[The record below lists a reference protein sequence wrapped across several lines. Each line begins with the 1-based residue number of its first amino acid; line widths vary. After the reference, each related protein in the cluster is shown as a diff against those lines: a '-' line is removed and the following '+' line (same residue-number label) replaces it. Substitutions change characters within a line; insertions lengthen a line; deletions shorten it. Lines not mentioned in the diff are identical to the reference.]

1 MQSEPQRESPS
12 CLQDPFYCLF
22 NNFNYYLI
30 STQNKSNS
38 SEIKIRRIVEGNQLA
53 VQKLEIIENHF
64 IYVQNH
70 VFSLTIK
77 QKQRAEPDVSGRLHR
92 ALVETSDRKHCLAL
106 MPPSSLCQAGSKT
119 EEETCAGTTW
129 KQRQNVWN
137 NTNAIAGCK

>member
-1 MQSEPQRESPS
+1 MQSEPQRESLS

-53 VQKLEIIENHF
+53 VQKLEIIENSF
-64 IYVQNH
+64 TYVQNH

-106 MPPSSLCQAGSKT
+106 MPLLPSVKLDLRQKRRHVQAQPENK
-119 EEETCAGTTW
+119 
-129 KQRQNVWN
+129 RQNV
-137 NTNAIAGCK
+137 